1 MLILKKQLMVDERAF
16 KSGQMQGKLLGND
29 LVGNCCQSA
38 AVIGSIMIC
47 GQVGQRKTKAFLS

>member
-1 MLILKKQLMVDERAF
+1 MVDERAF